1 MSLGLKG
8 LKGRL
13 IVFAAAEIAREIEK
27 TEKAK
32 TKQSA
37 KPSSAATV
45 SIVTLLLLRM
55 WKQYS

>member
-1 MSLGLKG
+1 MGLRLKG

-45 SIVTLLLLRM
+45 SIVTLLLL
-55 WKQYS
+55 